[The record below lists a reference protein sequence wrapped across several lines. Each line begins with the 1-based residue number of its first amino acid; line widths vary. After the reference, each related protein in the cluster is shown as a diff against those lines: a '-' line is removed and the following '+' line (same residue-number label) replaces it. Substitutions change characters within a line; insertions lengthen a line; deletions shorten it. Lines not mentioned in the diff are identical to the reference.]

1 MKFKN
6 IKYLSIALLAFA
18 ATSCEKVLDI
28 NDNPNSPTE
37 STPQLVLPQ
46 AVVATARQVPSFNT
60 YGAQIVGYFANG
72 GGVSGW
78 GSIISYNFTT
88 TNFNGLWSSSYDILN
103 DLKFVKDKTTD
114 IDALKDFYFASEIF
128 SVYNYLNLVDTYN
141 EVPYSEALQGASF
154 LTPKYD
160 KAEDIYKDLG
170 DRLDAAIEFFKT
182 NEISSQFAGADILFN
197 SSEDDYELKD
207 QSENWA
213 KFANTIKLRML
224 LKAKDKVA
232 FTKTALDDIGFL
244 TFDAIV
250 NPGFAKDDGKQNPM
264 WNSWAYNFAGTAVGA
279 ASQYAITPY
288 IRGYYDGSKISDVGR
303 ANLTYKTGITI
314 PVNQLGYQQSDAG
327 RGQAPSSWFR
337 GTNATNYEGKGILKG
352 PTAGQPIML
361 ASESYFLQ
369 AEAALKGLIAGS
381 VNTLFESGIKAS
393 YIYLNINENDDIVT
407 SANPDTYLAGYKT
420 TNVNSRLVNIDLATT
435 TEQRLEAIITQKY
448 IAANMLFGHESWNE
462 YRRTGY
468 PVNVGVPS
476 VANRAVNFVS
486 ITSEATAADKL
497 PTRIL
502 YPNTEFNYNQ
512 ANVPTIDKY
521 TSKIFWAK

>member
-1 MKFKN
+1 MILKN
-6 IKYLSIALLAFA
+6 IKYLSLAVLAL
-18 ATSCEKVLDI
+18 ATVSCQKVLDI

-46 AVVATARQVPSFNT
+46 AVVATARQVPAFNT

-103 DLKFVKDKTTD
+103 DLKFVKDKTEGVEN
-114 IDALKDFYFASEIF
+114 LQDFYFASEIF

-141 EVPYSEALQGASF
+141 DIPYSEAVQGATY

-170 DRLDAAIEFFKT
+170 DRLDAAIEYFKN
-182 NEISSQFAGADILFN
+182 NEISSQFAAADILFDN
-197 SSEDDYELKD
+197 SSSSYTLKN

-213 KFANTIKLRML
+213 KFANTLKLRML
-224 LKAKDKVA
+224 IKAKAKVT
-232 FTKTALDDIGFL
+232 FTKTTIDDIGFI
-244 TFDAIV
+244 TVDAIV
-250 NPGFAKDDGKQNPM
+250 NPGFSKDDNKQNPM

-288 IRGYYDGSKISDVGR
+288 IRGYYDGGKVSDVAR
-303 ANLTYKTGITI
+303 ANLVYKTGITI
-314 PVNQLGYQQSDAG
+314 PVNQLGYQLSDAG

-337 GTNATNYEGKGILKG
+337 GTNATTYEGRGILKG

-369 AEAALKGLIAGS
+369 SEGALKGLVTGNVKAS
-381 VNTLFESGIKAS
+381 FENGIKS
-393 YIYLNINENDDIVT
+393 SFLYLNMNENDEV
-407 SANPDTYLAGYKT
+407 SATVDADAYLTTYKT
-420 TNVNSRLVNIDLATT
+420 TNVNSRLVNIDLATSD
-435 TEQRLEAIITQKY
+435 EQRLEAIITQKY

-468 PVNVGVPS
+468 PINQGTPS
-476 VANRAVNFVS
+476 EANKVVNFVS
-486 ITSEATAADKL
+486 TASEATAADKL

-512 ANVPTIDKY
+512 SNVPSIEKY
-521 TSKIFWAK
+521 SSKIFWAK